1 MLPLA
6 RLGHAPDLRT
16 PGLNPHYTA
25 GGAGV
30 RKTSDRNTE
39 GKGQGRSVIYGNV
52 LPPGSAGAEDAGD
65 RQCPRSRPLLATNT
79 EECMPDKSRHVLD
92 QLPQHAAAMRERM
105 IVDREFRSLC
115 EDYGETIEALRRWEA
130 SDDRHRQERV
140 EEFRTL
146 LAELELEIA
155 RELGVA

>member
-1 MLPLA
+1 
-6 RLGHAPDLRT
+6 
-16 PGLNPHYTA
+16 
-25 GGAGV
+25 
-30 RKTSDRNTE
+30 
-39 GKGQGRSVIYGNV
+39 
-52 LPPGSAGAEDAGD
+52 
-65 RQCPRSRPLLATNT
+65 LLATNT

-115 EDYGETIEALRRWEA
+115 EDYGEALEALRGWEA

-140 EEFRTL
+140 EEFRSL